1 MSVAAE
7 ELTFGRLYPPVVTP
21 DSVGQLKEELMSH
34 NEGVITTHE
43 RVDSSL
49 YFIDAIK
56 KAREKTRSEGIENAR
71 HEVMADLLTDG
82 VEYFGNTS
90 LFVMEGRGTKGWHNE
105 KSKPY
110 LINAITARN
119 NLLETIDRYVTLFD
133 DATENSAYEA
143 FLAVMNDAKAV
154 VAGMDSL
161 GLHQRADAENHIR
174 GILAEHKVYSA
185 VKEMGIQGVTYSSPE
200 YDLHGSVDIVVP
212 IEGHRTQ
219 LDIQV
224 KGQRR
229 YSRLTASKRNATGII
244 WVIVPMNETQNPFSL
259 KPTDKSRLSRKLIK
273 YALIAVESGAEK
285 AVA

>member
-7 ELTFGRLYPPVVTP
+7 ELTFGRLHPPVVTP
-21 DSVGQLKEELMSH
+21 ESVVQLKSELMSR

-56 KAREKTRSEGIENAR
+56 KAREKRRDEGIEDAR

-133 DATENSAYEA
+133 DATEDSAYEA
-143 FLAVMNDAKAV
+143 FLAVMNDTKAV
-154 VAGMDSL
+154 VSGINDL
-161 GLHQRADAENHIR
+161 GFHQRADAENHIR
-174 GILAEHKVYSA
+174 GILAEHKVFSA
-185 VKEMGIQGVTYSSPE
+185 IKEMGIQGVAYSSPE
-200 YDLHGSVDIVVP
+200 LDLNGSIDIVVP
-212 IEGHRTQ
+212 VEGYENQ
-219 LDIQV
+219 LGIQV
-224 KGQRR
+224 KGHRR
-229 YSRLTASKRNATGII
+229 NGKLTVTRRKATGII
-244 WVIVPMNETQNPFSL
+244 WVTVPMNESQNPFSL
-259 KPTDKSRLSRKLIK
+259 SPADKRRLSSRLIK
-273 YALIAVESGAEK
+273 YAFPVVDPESSEEA
-285 AVA
+285 A